1 MQTKIENKMSIEPV
15 HILLVGNNPI
25 EMGGVL
31 EKLNKVRGQKIITE
45 IAFDLKSILERLIR
59 FRPNFILID
68 DNIGRSVM
76 METVNTLSANSKT
89 KDIPITVL
97 KNSNY
102 QESLVSSSI
111 LDYLLKQ
118 NLSPEDLYNT
128 VKNSLKLRRTQKY
141 LYQAYKKRKVQ
152 LMKVIK

>member
-1 MQTKIENKMSIEPV
+1 METKIENKRSLEPL

-31 EKLNKVRGQKIITE
+31 EKLNKVRGQRIITE

-59 FRPNFILID
+59 FKPNFILID
-68 DNIGRSVM
+68 DNIGRAVLM
-76 METVNTLSANSKT
+76 DTVKILSSNSKT

-102 QESLVSSSI
+102 EESFVTSGI

-118 NLSPEDLYNT
+118 NLSPEDIYSTL
-128 VKNSLKLRRTQKY
+128 KNSLKFRRTQLY
-141 LYQAYKKRKVQ
+141 LRQAYQKRKVQ
-152 LMKVIK
+152 LLKVLR